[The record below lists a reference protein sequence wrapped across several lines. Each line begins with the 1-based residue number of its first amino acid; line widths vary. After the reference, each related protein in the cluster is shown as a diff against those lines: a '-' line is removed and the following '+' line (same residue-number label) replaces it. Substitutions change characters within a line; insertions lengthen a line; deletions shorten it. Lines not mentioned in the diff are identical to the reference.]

1 MGWCPTSE
9 YSEALEAYDS
19 YYVMVSLPQWTK
31 GYSLESSFITQV
43 VFKFYSNMKVII
55 MTKAIYSQYDG
66 EIISFFV
73 YGYQ

>member
-1 MGWCPTSE
+1 MMPS
-9 YSEALEAYDS
+9 SRLLRALEAYGS

-31 GYSLESSFITQV
+31 GYSLERSFITQV
-43 VFKFYSNMKVII
+43 RFKFSSNMKVII

-66 EIISFFV
+66 KIISFFE